1 MFIFERDFIKLR
13 RWMFF
18 IIAKREKFTLANQN
32 KCKLPEEACPD
43 YLQFFK

>member
-1 MFIFERDFIKLR
+1 MFIFEMDFIKLR

-18 IIAKREKFTLANQN
+18 IIAKREEFTLANQN
-32 KCKLPEEACPD
+32 KCKLPEEAYPN